1 MKKTITA
8 LAILASG
15 SMAFAIAR
23 PIDPNAPQPKLRNI
37 CLKVAQIT
45 NDGSLNLSTCDS
57 TPNNTRAQVQLL
69 ENGCA
74 EGQASLKTYNK
85 VAINAC
91 MPPGMVQL

>member
-8 LAILASG
+8 LAIIASG
-15 SMAFAIAR
+15 SMALAISR
-23 PIDPNAPQPKLRNI
+23 PHNPNAPAPKLRTI
-37 CLKVAQIT
+37 CLKVVQTA
-45 NDGSLNLSTCDS
+45 NDASQVLSSCDS
-57 TPNNTRAQVQLL
+57 TPNNKMAQVELL

-85 VAINAC
+85 IAITAC

>member
-23 PIDPNAPQPKLRNI
+23 PIDPGGPQPKLRTI
-37 CLKVAQIT
+37 CLKVAQT
-45 NDGSLNLSTCDS
+45 ANDGSQTLSTCDS
-57 TPNNTRAQVQLL
+57 APNNTRAQVELL

-74 EGQASLKTYNK
+74 EGQMSIKTYNRI
-85 VAINAC
+85 AMNAC
-91 MPPGMVQL
+91 MPPGMIQL

>member
-15 SMAFAIAR
+15 SMALAIAR
-23 PIDPNAPQPKLRNI
+23 PIDPNAPRPKLRTI
-37 CLKVAQIT
+37 CLKVVQTAD
-45 NDGSLNLSTCDS
+45 DGSQSLSTCDS
-57 TPNNTRAQVQLL
+57 SPNNTRAQVQLQ

-74 EGQASLKTYNK
+74 EGQASMKTYNK
-85 VAINAC
+85 IVINAC